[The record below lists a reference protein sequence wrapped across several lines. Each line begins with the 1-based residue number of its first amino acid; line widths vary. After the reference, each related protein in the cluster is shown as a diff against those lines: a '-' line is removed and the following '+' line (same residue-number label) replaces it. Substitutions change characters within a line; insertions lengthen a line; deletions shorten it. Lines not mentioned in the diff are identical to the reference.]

1 MNMDVNLHRLPDKM
15 FCLSKF
21 LVPLAGLIPH
31 PHPADSADIR
41 SKQAERQFI
50 IKQNMQLRT
59 TGIFHPI
66 NKYPSDNRNYFMQ
79 AALSIRHVYK
89 SNCSI
94 KKLAFAKETV

>member
-1 MNMDVNLHRLPDKM
+1 MNMDVNLCRLPDLTKYV
-15 FCLSKF
+15 SKF
-21 LVPLAGLIPH
+21 LVPLAVIMWH

-66 NKYPSDNRNYFMQ
+66 NKYPPDNRNYFMQ
-79 AALSIRHVYK
+79 VFCQSAPSI
-89 SNCSI
+89 N
-94 KKLAFAKETV
+94 

>member
-1 MNMDVNLHRLPDKM
+1 MNMDVNLHRLPDKIL
-15 FCLSKF
+15 FLPKF
-21 LVPLAGLIPH
+21 LVPLAGLMPH

-50 IKQNMQLRT
+50 IKKNRLLRT

-66 NKYPSDNRNYFMQ
+66 NKYPPDNRNYFLQ
-79 AALSIRHVYK
+79 AALSILHVYK
-89 SNCSI
+89 SHCSI